1 MSSSSFSGGQDWD
14 AWRSEAKVWDV
25 VWWDAIAE
33 GDKVFEVA
41 TG

>member
-1 MSSSSFSGGQDWD
+1 MSSSSFSGGQDWE
-14 AWRSEAKVWDV
+14 AWRSEADIWGD

-33 GDKVFEVA
+33 GDKVLEVV